1 MKTGIR
7 IEGISPNVGKI
18 TLFVE
23 QKHIMAVL
31 TAYEDVLPCTAYEDV
46 LPCSAFENFEQYY
59 VMFYP
64 SLDLPPII
72 TTNEL
77 TPGIRDWIYLM
88 LNSYYS

>member
-1 MKTGIR
+1 MKGIR

-31 TAYEDVLPCTAYEDV
+31 TAYENVLPC
-46 LPCSAFENFEQYY
+46 PAFKSVEQYY

-64 SLDLPPII
+64 DLNLPPIA
-72 TTNEL
+72 TVPEL
-77 TPGIRDWIYLM
+77 SPEIKQWIDKKLGGQFEDG
-88 LNSYYS
+88 YSIPD